1 MPKNRR
7 FLRRTAALILAVLL
21 LAAAMPSALAADTRT
36 GTVSAPTGILLLLAS
51 PGGESAGEV
60 PDGSAVSIL
69 SEETDAN
76 GTLWYY
82 IQKPGG
88 ETGYVPAES
97 VTLSEQET
105 TPTPEETPAS
115 EPEPTAANDRDAYLT
130 QLRVLGFPES
140 YLEGLW
146 QLHSR
151 YPAWEFRPFFT
162 NVDWNTAVNEENVL
176 GKSLVWGSAPSSWK
190 STQEGAFNWTD
201 NTWIELDSGGWVA
214 ASREILH
221 GPAQFP

>member
-36 GTVSAPTGILLLLAS
+36 GTVSAPTGILLLLTS

-69 SEETDAN
+69 AEETDAN

-88 ETGYVPAES
+88 ETG
-97 VTLSEQET
+97 
-105 TPTPEETPAS
+105 
-115 EPEPTAANDRDAYLT
+115 
-130 QLRVLGFPES
+130 
-140 YLEGLW
+140 
-146 QLHSR
+146 
-151 YPAWEFRPFFT
+151 
-162 NVDWNTAVNEENVL
+162 
-176 GKSLVWGSAPSSWK
+176 
-190 STQEGAFNWTD
+190 
-201 NTWIELDSGGWVA
+201 
-214 ASREILH
+214 
-221 GPAQFP
+221 

>member
-7 FLRRTAALILAVLL
+7 FLRRAAALILAVLL
-21 LAAAMPSALAADTRT
+21 LAAAMPSALAADTRS

-51 PGGESAGEV
+51 PGGEAAGEV

-97 VTLSEQET
+97 VTLSR
-105 TPTPEETPAS
+105 AGDDS
-115 EPEPTAANDRDAYLT
+115 DA
-130 QLRVLGFPES
+130 
-140 YLEGLW
+140 
-146 QLHSR
+146 
-151 YPAWEFRPFFT
+151 
-162 NVDWNTAVNEENVL
+162 
-176 GKSLVWGSAPSSWK
+176 
-190 STQEGAFNWTD
+190 
-201 NTWIELDSGGWVA
+201 GGNA
-214 ASREILH
+214 GIRTGTHRGE
-221 GPAQFP
+221 